1 MCLAKQRAHS
11 AKGNVSVFKLRGML
25 NAWEL
30 ILKETQTSLLPADQA
45 SEWAAAQSPKPP
57 EAFEVL

>member
-1 MCLAKQRAHS
+1 
-11 AKGNVSVFKLRGML
+11 ML

-30 ILKETQTSLLPADQA
+30 ILKETQTSQLPADQA
-45 SEWAAAQSPKPP
+45 SEWAAQSPGPQ